1 MTTSPVDWDAAVRRA
16 RAVAPPGPQGSRA
29 HLQGLVQVLRESAA
43 AAPGHVGTITGL
55 HRAAARAAEAPVYV
69 VDRPRWA
76 QANVQ
81 LADHLLA
88 DLLPAPTMP
97 GSARVAGEELG
108 LMLALL
114 STKVLGQFDPFTPD
128 GGAGRGRLILVAP
141 NVLQVERELDLDA
154 MDFRLWVCL
163 HEQTHAVQFAAA
175 PWLADHL
182 RTRLRTLVEGLSEEV
197 ALADRLTRAL
207 RAVVDALRGAG
218 AESLRTGGP
227 LVTAFL
233 SETERELMAETIAV
247 MSLLEGHADVV
258 MDAIGPA
265 QLPSVRRIRAAFE
278 RRRDGSTALD
288 VVLRRLL
295 GMDAKVAQY
304 RTGAAFVREVIDAVG
319 HEGLNAVWAEP
330 GNLPSAAEI
339 AEPAA
344 WVHRVH
350 G

>member
-16 RAVAPPGPQGSRA
+16 RAVTSPGPQASRA
-29 HLQGLVQVLRESAA
+29 HLHGVVRVLRQSAA

-55 HRAAARAAEAPVYV
+55 HAAAARAAEAPVYV

-81 LADHLLA
+81 LAEHVLT

-97 GSARVAGEELG
+97 GAARVAGEELG

-114 STKVLGQFDPFTPD
+114 STKVLGQFDPFTAD
-128 GGAGRGRLILVAP
+128 SAGQGRLVLVAP

-182 RTRLRTLVEGLSEEV
+182 RTRLRTLVAGLGEEV
-197 ALADRLTRAL
+197 ALVDRLTRTL
-207 RAVVDALRGAG
+207 RAVVEALRGSG

-233 SETERELMAETIAV
+233 SEAERELMAETTAV

-258 MDAIGPA
+258 MDAVGPA
-265 QLPSVRRIRAAFE
+265 QLLSVRRIRATFD
-278 RRRDGSTALD
+278 RRRDGSGTLD
-288 VVLRRLL
+288 VLLRRLL

-304 RTGAAFVREVIDAVG
+304 RSGAAFVREVLDAVG

-339 AEPAA
+339 VEPAS
-344 WVHRVH
+344 WVRRVH